1 MAQTTIMPAVG
12 IDINLFWQ
20 IINFVILVFVF
31 KKFFHK
37 PLNDFLETRRE
48 KIAGELTQ
56 AKKDRETAAT
66 LNEQAATIKKD
77 AKLEAN
83 KIISAAEKK
92 ADQRKEVILKEAN
105 VTREKMLTTAE
116 AEIAKMKSQARKDL
130 QIEATKLAATLAEKM
145 INEKMDSQLGGNLL
159 DQFIDEV
166 GDAKC

>member
-1 MAQTTIMPAVG
+1 MPAVG

-37 PLNDFLETRRE
+37 PLNEFLETRRE

-56 AKKDRETAAT
+56 AKKDREEAVT
-66 LNEQAATIKKD
+66 LNEEAAKAIKE

-83 KIISAAEKK
+83 RIISKAEKK
-92 ADQRKEVILKEAN
+92 ADERKESILKSAN
-105 VTREKMLTTAE
+105 SSREKMIATAE
-116 AEIAKMKSQARKDL
+116 ADIAKMQSQARKDL
-130 QIEATKLAATLAEKM
+130 QIEATKLAAVLAEKL
-145 INEKMDSQLGGNLL
+145 ISEKMNNELGGNLL

-166 GDAKC
+166 GDTK

>member
-1 MAQTTIMPAVG
+1 MPVVG
-12 IDINLFWQ
+12 IDINMFWQ

-56 AKKDRETAAT
+56 AKKDREEAAS
-66 LNEQAATIKKD
+66 LNENAIRSIRD

-83 KIISAAEKK
+83 KIISLAEKK
-92 ADQRKEVILKEAN
+92 ADERKELILKEAN
-105 VTREKMLTTAE
+105 ASREKMITSAE
-116 AEIAKMKSQARKDL
+116 ADIAKMKSQARKDL
-130 QIEATKLAATLAEKM
+130 QVEATKLAAVLAEKL
-145 INEKMDSQLGGNLL
+145 ISEKMNNELGGNLL

-166 GDAKC
+166 GDTKW

>member
-1 MAQTTIMPAVG
+1 MPAVG

-31 KKFFHK
+31 KRFFYR

-56 AKKDRETAAT
+56 AKKDREAAAN
-66 LNEQAATIKKD
+66 LNEEAVAIKRN

-83 KIISAAEKK
+83 KIISTAEKK
-92 ADQRKEVILKEAN
+92 ADDRKEQILKDAN
-105 VTREKMLTTAE
+105 ATREKMIATAE
-116 AEIAKMKSQARKDL
+116 ADIAKMKSQARKEL
-130 QIEATKLAATLAEKM
+130 QVEATKLAATLAEKM
-145 INEKMDSQLGGNLL
+145 INEKMNPVLGGELL

-166 GDAKC
+166 GDTK